1 MSDEYVTRRW
11 QVPAWVSLSVV
22 VLAAV
27 AVRASVLFGSDLM
40 PGMNGAYYL
49 VQVRAIL
56 EKGHLGEHD
65 MPLTFWLQAGLTLV
79 VRTVSRLDLEP
90 AIVLASK
97 LFDSVVPALAAVP
110 AFLLA
115 IRWPGSKHSVWAGI
129 AAATLAAFSSGSLS
143 MIGNFQKNAFGMV
156 LVLWCAFCLQQ
167 GLARN
172 SWRYLTLTAIFLGL
186 VGITHIG
193 AFGVTLTLVV
203 LTGIAWALLV
213 TRKPVR
219 ALMVIAGGAVGIG
232 GLLGLLTLLGDSSR
246 IAKLVTYLKTPLSLF
261 SFRNLTAIT
270 RSGPGSSGT
279 GSWLSVLFFGGLAAC
294 TVAVLIWRR
303 HDVQPWERAL
313 VASAA
318 LLTLFL
324 SSPFLSQDMSSRFML
339 MTFAPAVILVG
350 FLFARGGTVITRSA
364 VTVVTLAV
372 VLLAVPSVVRSVSS
386 PTIAQASYAELQSL
400 QAQGSDSST
409 TLIIARHGL
418 EWWAAWALHTDVAQ
432 PMAVTDADWTA
443 YTSVL
448 YLQETANGR
457 GFGTGLA
464 GMPARDSRPLA
475 DAGLT
480 RPAPRTGTI
489 PVQPGLPSMTAP
501 GGSGGSD
508 GITLPSDASTLHSGA
523 YFTLSRL
530 PTAVTVSGK
539 VGGQP

>member
-1 MSDEYVTRRW
+1 M
-11 QVPAWVSLSVV
+11 
-22 VLAAV
+22 
-27 AVRASVLFGSDLM
+27 
-40 PGMNGAYYL
+40 
-49 VQVRAIL
+49 
-56 EKGHLGEHD
+56 
-65 MPLTFWLQAGLTLV
+65 
-79 VRTVSRLDLEP
+79 
-90 AIVLASK
+90 
-97 LFDSVVPALAAVP
+97 
-110 AFLLA
+110 
-115 IRWPGSKHSVWAGI
+115 
-129 AAATLAAFSSGSLS
+129 
-143 MIGNFQKNAFGMV
+143 
-156 LVLWCAFCLQQ
+156 
-167 GLARN
+167 
-172 SWRYLTLTAIFLGL
+172 
-186 VGITHIG
+186 
-193 AFGVTLTLVV
+193 
-203 LTGIAWALLV
+203 
-213 TRKPVR
+213 
-219 ALMVIAGGAVGIG
+219 
-232 GLLGLLTLLGDSSR
+232 
-246 IAKLVTYLKTPLSLF
+246 
-261 SFRNLTAIT
+261 
-270 RSGPGSSGT
+270 
-279 GSWLSVLFFGGLAAC
+279 
-294 TVAVLIWRR
+294 
-303 HDVQPWERAL
+303 
-313 VASAA
+313 ASAA